1 MLYERVV
8 MFVRPQFTIVH
19 NATASL
25 AKELRE
31 LRKLAKDR
39 RVASLR
45 HGVKPAASTV
55 PSTATRLSLR
65 AS

>member
-1 MLYERVV
+1 
-8 MFVRPQFTIVH
+8 MFVRPQIAIVH

-31 LRKLAKDR
+31 LRKLAKDGR
-39 RVASLR
+39 AASLR
-45 HGVKPAASTV
+45 RGVKLAASTV

>member
-1 MLYERVV
+1 
-8 MFVRPQFTIVH
+8 MFVRPQFAIVH

-25 AKELRE
+25 ANELRE

-39 RVASLR
+39 RAASLR
-45 HGVKPAASTV
+45 RGVKSAASTV
-55 PSTATRLSLR
+55 PSAATHLSLH

>member
-1 MLYERVV
+1 

-25 AKELRE
+25 LKELRE
-31 LRKLAKDR
+31 LRQLAKDR

-45 HGVKPAASTV
+45 RGVKPARV